1 MDHVLLSLYET
12 VSPRRGEA
20 LRDHQREGGVGI
32 HAHIATLDVW
42 ADARRH
48 VTLEGLREM
57 GKGGQTTE
65 EPWKEAGGGREGGRN
80 FNPKYVHILNFP
92 SMFAFYF
99 GNTRP
104 YCENQ

>member
-20 LRDHQREGGVGI
+20 LRNHQREGGVGI

-65 EPWKEAGGGREGGRN
+65 EPWKEEGGGGRERGTLTQTV
-80 FNPKYVHILNFP
+80 YTL
-92 SMFAFYF
+92 
-99 GNTRP
+99 
-104 YCENQ
+104 

>member
-20 LRDHQREGGVGI
+20 LGDHQREGGVGV
-32 HAHIATLDVW
+32 HADIATLNVW
-42 ADARRH
+42 ADTRRH

-65 EPWKEAGGGREGGRN
+65 EPWREREGGGREGTLTQS
-80 FNPKYVHILNFP
+80 VCT
-92 SMFAFYF
+92 S
-99 GNTRP
+99 
-104 YCENQ
+104 